1 MFARPQT
8 RLSSGDLTDARIGAT
23 RSRAQIAS
31 YFNGT
36 AVDLGYV
43 SNGVLLA
50 TNETVGQVQTRV
62 LGSATSA
69 AMFTDVAGF
78 VTFGAR
84 GGVVLRDGVELI
96 VIGENLADRNY
107 RFMGSGTDAPGAN
120 LQVRLRYAF

>member
-8 RLSSGDLTDARIGAT
+8 RLSAGDLTDARIGAT

-36 AVDLGYV
+36 AADVGYV

-50 TNETVGQVQTRV
+50 TNETVGQVQARV
-62 LGSATSA
+62 LGTASAA
-69 AMFTDVAGF
+69 AMFTEMAGF
-78 VTFGAR
+78 ITVGAR
-84 GGVVLRDGVELI
+84 GGVTLRDGVEII
-96 VIGENLADRNY
+96 VIGENLTDRNY
-107 RFMGSGTDAPGAN
+107 RFNGSGTDAPGAN

>member
-1 MFARPQT
+1 MFALRQT
-8 RLSSGDLTDARIGAT
+8 RLSSSDLTDARIGAT
-23 RSRAQIAS
+23 RSRTQIAN

-50 TNETVGQVQTRV
+50 TNETVAQVQSRV
-62 LGSATSA
+62 LGTASSAP
-69 AMFTDVAGF
+69 MFTDMAGF

-84 GGVVLRDGVELI
+84 GGITLHDRVELI

-120 LQVRLRYAF
+120 LQVRLRYMF